1 MINDIS
7 GKIVIQFRDVN
18 NNVINGDF
26 DDIPKNAII
35 ANVFYEYYSIS
46 RFSNKS
52 YLQGSYK
59 VIIGHPIYEKDT
71 CVTSDDFCEEI
82 KNEQPMLVVGTVMD
96 TDYYIVPRSQDIV
109 VSNMNDFINVIQ
121 EIGVNFLENLDKIDS
136 NLRKLKK

>member
-59 VIIGHPIYEKDT
+59 AIIGHPIYETDT

>member
-59 VIIGHPIYEKDT
+59 VIIGHPIYETDT

>member
-59 VIIGHPIYEKDT
+59 VIIGHPIYETDT

-121 EIGVNFLENLDKIDS
+121 EIGVKFLENLDKIDS

>member
-35 ANVFYEYYSIS
+35 TNVFYEYYSIS

-59 VIIGHPIYEKDT
+59 VIIGHPIYETDT

-121 EIGVNFLENLDKIDS
+121 EIGVKFLENLDKIDS